1 MNRFVKHI
9 VLFFTLYLTIYMVR
23 GQETRISGRVTDAL
37 TGEPVPYANIYVKE
51 TMIGVISDLGG
62 QYTLRTTAP
71 VDSLH
76 ASFVGYYPMSMPVKT
91 GIPQVIHF
99 HLTPAT
105 TTLNEVEVIPEE
117 RWIELLMR
125 RVIRSKDEN
134 NPDKITAYECEVYT
148 KLQVDLNNVNERMKE
163 RRIFRPIDFVF
174 DNLDTSALNQKV
186 FLPALLSET
195 MSDFYFRKNPRAT
208 REYIKASQISG
219 IENQSLTQYLGG
231 MFLNVNIYD
240 NYINVFDKNF
250 VSPIANFG
258 FATYEYS
265 LEDTVII
272 DGMTCFQV
280 GFEPKRKHEL
290 TFYGRIWIH
299 DSSFAVKK
307 AEMRISPDANFNWV
321 NDFYISLT
329 YAKLH
334 GKYWALLR
342 DYRLVDMN
350 PFESANMKAM
360 GLFGHKTTT
369 YRNYI
374 FDQPRTDEFYS
385 TPTNVI
391 VENDAYHRDEEYWAS
406 ERHDTLTEQEENI
419 YTMIDSVK
427 NAPVYKVY
435 EKIGYLVGSGYYLA
449 GKFEI
454 GPLYKFLSFNAVE
467 GVRLRVGGRTSND
480 FSKRLMLEG
489 HLAYGTLDQK
499 MKYGLGMKY
508 MLMKNPRRSVGFSF
522 KYDME
527 QLGEYYN
534 AFSQDN
540 FFASFFRRSPAD
552 KLTMVRE
559 YNGYYEHEW
568 FNGFSNTLR
577 FIRRDVYAIGDDKF
591 IINDPEGQYID
602 ESLVSNE
609 IQLYTRF
616 AYREKFLYGEF
627 ERASLGT
634 KYPVLELMYGYGIP
648 GFAGSDVNYHR
659 LQFKVKQWFN
669 VFNIG
674 WSKYILETGK
684 IWGTLPYPF
693 LKIHEGNETFFFYP
707 EAGNMI
713 NYYEFISDAYVSM
726 YYTHH
731 FDGLFLNRI
740 PLMRKLKW
748 REVVHGRAV
757 YGTLT
762 DANQA
767 YSVFPENSSQLGKPY
782 YEAGVGIENI
792 FKVGRIDAIWR
803 LSHLDKPDAD
813 RFRIFISFQ
822 FSF

>member
-1 MNRFVKHI
+1 MSHI
-9 VLFFTLYLTIYMVR
+9 VLFHVFFLAFATVS
-23 GQETRISGRVTDAL
+23 GQETRISGRITDAV
-37 TGEPVPYANIYVKE
+37 TGEPVPYVNIYVKE
-51 TMIGVISDLGG
+51 SMIGVISDLNG

-76 ASFVGYYPMSMPVKT
+76 ASFMGYIPISMPVKSGT
-91 GIPQVIHF
+91 AQVINF
-99 HLTPAT
+99 SLAAAT
-105 TTLNEVEVIPEE
+105 TTLLEVEVIPEE

-125 RVIRSKDEN
+125 RVIRSKDDN
-134 NPDKITAYECEVYT
+134 NPDKIPAYECEVYT
-148 KLQVDLNNVNERMKE
+148 KLQIDLNNVNERMKE

-174 DNLDTSALNQKV
+174 ENLDTSALNQKV

-208 REYIKASQISG
+208 REYIKASRISG

-240 NYINVFDKNF
+240 NYINIFDKNF
-250 VSPIANFG
+250 VSPVANFG
-258 FATYEYS
+258 FSTYEYT
-265 LEDTVII
+265 LEDTVVI
-272 DGMTCFQV
+272 DGMTCYQV

-290 TFYGRIWIH
+290 TLYGRLWIH
-299 DSSFAVKK
+299 DSSFGVKK
-307 AEMRISPDANFNWV
+307 AEMRISPDANFNWI

-329 YAKLH
+329 YDKVS
-334 GKYWALLR
+334 GKYWALSR

-369 YRNYI
+369 YQDYI
-374 FDQPRTDEFYS
+374 FDQPRADEFYS

-391 VENDAYHRDEEYWAS
+391 VENDAYQRDEEYWQA
-406 ERHDTLTEQEENI
+406 ERHDTLTSQESGI

-435 EKIGYLVGSGYYLA
+435 EKIGYLVGTGYYLA

-467 GVRLRVGGRTSND
+467 GVRFRVGGRTSND
-480 FSKRLMLEG
+480 FSKRLMFEG

-499 MKYGLGMKY
+499 LKYGLGMKY
-508 MLMKNPRRSVGFSF
+508 MLMKNPRRSVGFNF

-559 YNGYYEHEW
+559 YNGFYEHEW

-591 IINDPEGQYID
+591 IINTPEGQYID

-627 ERASLGT
+627 ERTSLGT
-634 KYPVLELMYGYGIP
+634 KYPILELMYGYGIP

-707 EAGNMI
+707 EAGNMV

-762 DANQA
+762 DANTA
-767 YSVFPENSSQLGKPY
+767 YSEFPDNSSELGKPY